1 VRMVADDVV
10 EEQNVNAAMQR
21 FSLGGRWTTLRDIA
35 TTAAEAE
42 AQAFMASPKMTESK
56 LLTLSAVQELER
68 VASTTTTGP
77 ILPLPAVAKVI
88 ARFGERGFGDGLGEI
103 ERRIADDLSGQPS
116 QVENLIQT
124 IASVGVAPELDRIAT
139 RLQADPAALD
149 AFIVQL
155 EDIARMPSAEAVT
168 ELRTFIDSTLE
179 EISP

>member
-1 VRMVADDVV
+1 MVADDVV
-10 EEQNVNAAMQR
+10 EEQNVSAAMQR
-21 FSLGGRWTTLRDIA
+21 FNLAARWTTLRNVA

-56 LLTLSAVQELER
+56 LLTVSALQELER
-68 VASTTTTGP
+68 AEANTTTSP
-77 ILPLPAVAKVI
+77 ILPLAAVAKVI
-88 ARFGERGFGDGLGEI
+88 ARFNESGFGEGLSEI
-103 ERRIADDLSGQPS
+103 ERRIADDMSGQPS

-124 IASVGVAPELDRIAT
+124 IAFVGVAPELDRIAI

-155 EDIARMPSAEAVT
+155 EDIAAMPSAEART
-168 ELRTFIDSTLE
+168 ELRTFIDTTLE